1 MLMTAAPRSI
11 AVAIRSAERAQL
23 IDFGSGTLSALA
35 PGHTPTIP
43 TPFTGAA
50 ATDAVAVPCEA
61 FTGSSGSVLVA
72 PPTNSGCA
80 GSSWLSTSAISGL
93 VGVTAGG
100 TRAGSTI
107 PVRQSSGGTV
117 SGSTAAAARLSAPA
131 VSGS

>member
-1 MLMTAAPRSI
+1 MLITAAPRSI

-93 VGVTAGG
+93 FGVTAGG
-100 TRAGSTI
+100 TSAGSATRA
-107 PVRQSSGGTV
+107 RQSSGGTV
-117 SGSTAAAARLSAPA
+117 SGSAGTAWAWSASVFGWA
-131 VSGS
+131 